1 MKTNQDFKILIA
13 DDEPDIL
20 EFVCYNLIKEG
31 YNVSTARNGVEA
43 IAQAKKIQPHLIL
56 LDIMMPEIDG
66 VEVCRELR
74 SLPAFRDTIIA
85 FLTARGEDYSQIVGF
100 EVGGDDYIAKPIRPR
115 VLLSRIAALLR
126 RTGQEAPPAVAVKEV
141 KNDKIIELGDLR
153 IDREQYLVFKAPQ
166 VEPLVF
172 AKKEF
177 ELLFLLATK
186 PNRVFTREEIFSQVW
201 GSDVIVGNRTIDVH
215 IRKIREK
222 IGEDYIKTIKGIG
235 YKFSD

>member
-1 MKTNQDFKILIA
+1 MKSNQDYRILIA

-31 YNVSTARNGVEA
+31 YQVSTARNGVEA
-43 IAQAKKIQPHLIL
+43 LQQARKMQPHLIL
-56 LDIMMPEIDG
+56 LDVMMPEMDG

-74 SLPAFRDTIIA
+74 QNPDFKDTLIA
-85 FLTARGEDYSQIVGF
+85 FLTARSEDYSQIAGF
-100 EVGGDDYIAKPIRPR
+100 EVGGDDYISKPVRPR

-126 RTGQEAPPAVAVKEV
+126 RAGSTEGGETVEV
-141 KNDKIIELGDLR
+141 KNEKVINLGELC
-153 IDREQYLVFKAPQ
+153 IDREQYLVFKQ
-166 VEPLVF
+166 SETEPLVF

-186 PNRVFTREEIFSQVW
+186 PNKVFTREEIFAQVW

-235 YKFSD
+235 YKFQD

>member
-1 MKTNQDFKILIA
+1 MKTNQEFKILIA

-43 IAQAKKIQPHLIL
+43 LAQAKKLHPHLIL
-56 LDIMMPEIDG
+56 LDIMMPEMDG

-74 SLPAFRDTIIA
+74 ALPEFRDTLIA
-85 FLTARGEDYSQIVGF
+85 FLTARSEDYSQIVGF
-100 EVGGDDYIAKPIRPR
+100 EVGGDDYIAKPVRPR

-126 RTGQEAPPAVAVKEV
+126 RSASEQSVAPTEAARNEKV
-141 KNDKIIELGDLR
+141 IEIGDLR
-153 IDREQYLVFKAPQ
+153 IDREQYLVFRNG
-166 VEPLVF
+166 VEEALVF

-177 ELLFLLATK
+177 ELLFLLATR
-186 PNRVFTREEIFSQVW
+186 PNKVFTREEIFSQVW

-235 YKFSD
+235 YKFTD